1 MKHIVL
7 IMGFIVLSLS
17 GCRGSTYQPDCAAD
31 GPNCKQLNP
40 GLDKHPVPPMNP
52 ELDKRFPAPPG
63 CAADG
68 PGCKQF
74 NPNKP

>member
-1 MKHIVL
+1 MKR
-7 IMGFIVLSLS
+7 IMLFIAFMILTLS
-17 GCRGSTYQPDCAAD
+17 GCKGGAFSPDCAAD
-31 GPNCKQLNP
+31 GLNCKQFKP
-40 GLDKHPVPPMNP
+40 EQGRPVTAA
-52 ELDKRFPAPPG
+52 D